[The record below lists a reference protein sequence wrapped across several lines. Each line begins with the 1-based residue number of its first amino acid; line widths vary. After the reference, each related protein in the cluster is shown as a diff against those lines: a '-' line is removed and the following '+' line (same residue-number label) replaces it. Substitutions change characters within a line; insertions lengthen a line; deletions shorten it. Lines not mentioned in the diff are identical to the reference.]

1 MYLRL
6 ALNCLCSPGWPETL
20 DASVFLLLGHATMS
34 GSQLFFQ
41 VRNLL
46 SYFHIKRLEG
56 TAHFGTQRGKRR
68 KEETKGGRL
77 L

>member
-6 ALNCLCSPGWPETL
+6 ALNSLCSPGWPETL
-20 DASVFLLLGHATMS
+20 DVFLVLGRATMS
-34 GSQLFFQ
+34 ESQHFLQ
-41 VRNLL
+41 IRNLL
-46 SYFHIKRLEG
+46 SYFQIKRPEG
-56 TAHFGTQRGKRR
+56 SAQFGTQRGKRR